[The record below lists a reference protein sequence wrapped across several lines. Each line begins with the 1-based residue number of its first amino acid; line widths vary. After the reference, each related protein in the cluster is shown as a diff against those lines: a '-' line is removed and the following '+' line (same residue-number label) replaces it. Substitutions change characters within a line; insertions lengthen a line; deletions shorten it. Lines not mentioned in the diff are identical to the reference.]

1 MGFVRD
7 CFTWE
12 AKHSQISAL
21 SVEINTT
28 ILYEKEMLKRKLHSV
43 ANVLKI
49 LLAASY
55 DIMFSVGGLLKD
67 Y

>member
-28 ILYEKEMLKRKLHSV
+28 ILYEKENGKKETLFRRKRSE
-43 ANVLKI
+43 N
-49 LLAASY
+49 S
-55 DIMFSVGGLLKD
+55 FSSII
-67 Y
+67 